1 MRQEI
6 FFVLLGAVASFIPA
20 QAEKPSSPAKKS
32 AEVDRIPRLPAKEPA
47 DAAKTFRARDG
58 FRMDLLAHEPLVT
71 SPVAIAY
78 DENGQAYVLEMRDY
92 PYTDRNNDKA
102 FTESTDRPLG
112 RVRLLRDRD
121 GDGVFDESVIFADN
135 LSWPTGIACWKGG
148 VYVAATPDLVYL
160 KDTDGDG
167 KADVRQKVFTGFRKF
182 NIQAVINNLQW
193 GLDHHIYGAGGTNG
207 GTIRSLLDAQAP
219 AVIMRA
225 NDFRFDPRRPRF
237 ELLPGGARFG
247 QSFDDW
253 GNRFLCNIRNPV
265 IHVVLPGHYLARNPF
280 LLVRSALNDA
290 AAAGDTLPVY
300 RASPSEPWRAL
311 RARRWSAEGQN
322 MPQSELVPDGYFTS
336 ACGITIYRGAAYPP
350 KYRGNAFLS
359 DVAGNLIHRE
369 VLTPQ
374 GVTFQARPGEDR
386 AEFVAS
392 TDTWF
397 RPVNF
402 VNAPDGT
409 LHVVDMY
416 REVIEHP
423 WSIPDDI
430 KAQLDL
436 ESGRDR
442 GRIWR
447 LTPPGFKSPPPPRLG
462 EASTARLVECL
473 ENPNA
478 WWRET
483 AHRLLFERQD
493 PAAIAPLR
501 KMLRMSKSPLT
512 RLHAL
517 WSLQGLESLTEED
530 LLHALQDEAPGLREH
545 GVRLAELRLTKAGPL
560 RDRILE
566 LSRDPEKRVRFQVAF
581 TLGDVSEDRAIRALA
596 AIAQRDR
603 EDEWVQLAVLSS
615 VANRSGQMLRLLTE
629 DRLFM
634 STRAGRSLLRRPAQI
649 VGRRQDQAEVD
660 AVLAL
665 LGRESDSSVQGEMLL
680 GLGEGLQQRGKK
692 LQAVL
697 KGSKSDLADLL
708 KRLLEEARATV
719 ADVRAEADRRG
730 QAAQL
735 LGLGDF
741 ASARQP
747 LAGLL
752 DPRQPSSLQLD
763 AVRVLSGFSDPQVPE
778 LLLAGWP
785 GYSPAVRAEVVQ
797 ALLSRP
803 QWIGPLLEAIEKRRL
818 SAADVPAA
826 RKALLLR
833 HADARIRARATALF
847 AGGSAGPR
855 KEVIARYEKAL
866 SGPADETRGKLV
878 FQKNCAGC
886 HRLGGEG
893 FEVGPNLETIRHHA
907 PSQILTNILD
917 PNREVSPNYLEYL
930 VTTKDGKTTSGVI
943 VAETVT
949 GLTLKRTG
957 GVQETVLR
965 ENIEEMTSTNRSLM
979 PEGLEQTINPQEMA
993 DLIAFLL
1000 GKPASAK

>member
-1 MRQEI
+1 MRRMTLFFLLGSLL
-6 FFVLLGAVASFIPA
+6 FFVPA
-20 QAEKPSSPAKKS
+20 RGDVNK
-32 AEVDRIPRLPAKEPA
+32 IPRLSPKESTE
-47 DAAKTFRARDG
+47 AAKSFRTLDG

-71 SPVAIAY
+71 SPVAMAY
-78 DENGQAYVLEMRDY
+78 DEDGQAFVLEMRDY
-92 PYTDRNNDKA
+92 PYTDRNNDKS
-102 FTESTDRPLG
+102 FTESTRDLPLG

-121 GDGVFDESVIFADN
+121 GDGLFDESVIFAED

-193 GLDHHIYGAGGTNG
+193 GLDHHIYGAGGSNG
-207 GTIRSLLDAQAP
+207 GTIRSLEDAQAP
-219 AVIMRA
+219 AVTMRA

-237 ELLPGGARFG
+237 ELLPGGQRFG

-265 IHVVLPGHYLARNPF
+265 IHVVLPEQYLARNPF
-280 LLVRSALNDA
+280 LPVKSALNDA

-300 RASPSEPWRAL
+300 RVSPSEPWRAV
-311 RARRWSAEGQN
+311 RARRWTLEGQN
-322 MPQSELVPDGYFTS
+322 MPRSELVADGYFTS
-336 ACGITIYRGAAYPP
+336 ACGITIYRGAAYPQ

-369 VLTPQ
+369 ILTPQ
-374 GVTFQARPGEDR
+374 GVTFVARRAEDK

-447 LTPPGFKSPPPPRLG
+447 LTPPGFKTPPPPRLG
-462 EASTARLVECL
+462 KASTAQLVECL

-493 PAAIAPLR
+493 RAAIAPLR
-501 KMLRMSKSPLT
+501 KMIRTSNSPLA

-517 WSLQGLESLTEED
+517 WSLQGLECLSEDD
-530 LLHALQDEAPGLREH
+530 LLCALKDETAGLREH
-545 GVRLAELRLTKAGPL
+545 GVRLAEPRMAKAGPL
-560 RDRILE
+560 RNRILD
-566 LSRDPEKRVRFQVAF
+566 LSRDPDVRVRFQVAF
-581 TLGDVSEDRAIRALA
+581 TLGGVLDDRAVAALA
-596 AIAQRDR
+596 SIARRDV
-603 EDEWVQLAVLSS
+603 EEEWVQLAVLSS
-615 VANRSGQMLRLLTE
+615 MATRSGRMLHFLSE
-629 DRLFM
+629 DRSFI
-634 STRAGRSLLRRPAQI
+634 STSVGRGLLRRLAQI
-649 VGRRQDQAEVD
+649 VGRRQDRTEVD
-660 AVLAL
+660 EVLTL
-665 LGRESDSSVQGEMLL
+665 LAHEADASAQAEMLL

-692 LQAVL
+692 LAAVL
-697 KGSKSDLADLL
+697 KESKSGLTDLL
-708 KRLLEEARATV
+708 KRLLTDAGAMV
-719 ADVRAEADRRG
+719 ADDRAVVERRG
-730 QAAQL
+730 QAAKL

-741 ASARQP
+741 AAARTP
-747 LAGLL
+747 LASLL
-752 DPRQPSSLQLD
+752 DPRQPLSLQLD
-763 AVRVLSGFSDPQVPE
+763 AVRVLSGFNDSQVPGM
-778 LLLAGWP
+778 LLAGWP
-785 GYSPAVRAEVVQ
+785 TYSPPVRAEVVQ
-797 ALLSRP
+797 ALLARP
-803 QWIGPLLEAIEKRRL
+803 QWIGFLLDAIEKKQI
-818 SAADVPAA
+818 SSADVPPA
-826 RKALLLR
+826 RKTLLLR
-833 HADARIRARATALF
+833 HTDDKIRTRATALF
-847 AGGSAGPR
+847 AGGPAGPR

-866 SGPADETRGKLV
+866 SLPADIGRGKLV
-878 FQKNCAGC
+878 FQKNCASC

-907 PSQILTNILD
+907 PSQVLTNILD

-930 VTTKDGKTTSGVI
+930 VTTKDGKTASGVI
-943 VAETVT
+943 VSETVT
-949 GLTLKRTG
+949 GLVLKRNG

-965 ENIEEMTSTNRSLM
+965 QNIEEMSSTNRSLM

-993 DLIAFLL
+993 DLLTFLL
-1000 GKPASAK
+1000 GKTESLPK